1 MNGNIIKRSDAIY
14 HYVIKENWHNYH
26 NILIVG
32 YIPLYGNGN
41 IFFCTYINLIYFYGY
56 ILLWIYSFTDIFFLD
71 ICYIGYILH
80 WIYSFKDISLWRI
93 YFFLDIPFWDFNI
106 SFLDTL
112 DGDISKL
119 SSIYLFRKYPQIDI
133 SFYGYIRK
141 IYLFTDIYEKWMDIS
156 IKRYFEY
163 IQNRYISKIYRK
175 YIHKWYI
182 S

>member
-1 MNGNIIKRSDAIY
+1 METYSFV
-14 HYVIKENWHNYH
+14 H
-26 NILIVG
+26 ILIL
-32 YIPLYGNGN
+32 YISMD
-41 IFFCTYINLIYFYGY
+41 ISFFGY
-56 ILLWIYSFTDIFFLD
+56 ILLQIYFFWIYAIN
-71 ICYIGYILH
+71 IGYILH